1 MLLDKAD
8 IIRENRKTVKITIKP
23 DGRLVITCPKT
34 LSCNKLNEIISSKEK
49 LLLKKINNANK
60 IKNENRDI
68 IDLKKILLLGKEFF
82 VVVTE
87 KVGKCYFADDTFL
100 LPKKYSLDSVKQKN
114 FIKKTLKNIANKVLE
129 NRVKDILNSYKNK
142 PRQIVIGNF
151 KSKWGSCDSKGVVKL
166 NWKVIM
172 LKPKLVDFI
181 IYH

>member
-1 MLLDKAD
+1 
-8 IIRENRKTVKITIKP
+8 
-23 DGRLVITCPKT
+23 
-34 LSCNKLNEIISSKEK
+34 
-49 LLLKKINNANK
+49 
-60 IKNENRDI
+60 
-68 IDLKKILLLGKEFF
+68 
-82 VVVTE
+82 
-87 KVGKCYFADDTFL
+87 VGKCYFADDTFL